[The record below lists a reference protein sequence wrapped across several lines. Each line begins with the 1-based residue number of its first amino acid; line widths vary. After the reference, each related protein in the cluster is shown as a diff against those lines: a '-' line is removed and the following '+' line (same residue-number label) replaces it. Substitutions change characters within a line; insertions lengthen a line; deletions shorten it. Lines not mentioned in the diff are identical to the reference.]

1 MIHNDKKEKSTQ
13 PYSSISIPTRLLKEI
28 EKLVMELGY
37 WPTKTAF
44 IREAC
49 LEKLE
54 RLRNELEARR
64 RAEEAERASMWSL
77 G

>member
-1 MIHNDKKEKSTQ
+1 MSRREKRGKGRQ

-28 EKLVMELGY
+28 EKLVKELGY

-49 LEKLE
+49 LEKME
-54 RLRNELEARR
+54 KHRKELGARR
-64 RAEEAERASMWSL
+64 RAEEAERA